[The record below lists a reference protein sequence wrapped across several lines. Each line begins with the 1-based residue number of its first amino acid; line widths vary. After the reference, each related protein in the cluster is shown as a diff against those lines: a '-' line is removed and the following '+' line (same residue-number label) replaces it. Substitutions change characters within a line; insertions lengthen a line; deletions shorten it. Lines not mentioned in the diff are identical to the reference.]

1 MLLVFE
7 VFDVGEGT
15 SVPTLWFLYQFQNQ
29 KNAPSVTVPMDSGE
43 GGTCARF
50 GGFHKIADIL
60 GLLCNLLA
68 KEENKLY
75 VERCSAGVAVLVDV
89 AEPIMHIM
97 FINSWSFG
105 RREIRTWACSYML
118 LRTETCMLSL

>member
-1 MLLVFE
+1 MAFIPIPEPEECSIGHCAYGL
-7 VFDVGEGT
+7 GEGR
-15 SVPTLWFLYQFQNQ
+15 
-29 KNAPSVTVPMDSGE
+29 
-43 GGTCARF
+43 TCARF
-50 GGFHKIADIL
+50 GGFHKIANIL